1 MDMKSSSAP
10 RSSASR
16 PVLQIVGDSIS
27 LQYRGYLREHLKKQF
42 RCIREAEAAKALKNL
57 DVPAGSN
64 AGDSASVLAR
74 MRVLLGR
81 SGLKPDV
88 ILLNC
93 GLHDIKVDRTTNK
106 INVPAADYRKN
117 LEQIVNC
124 VREANVALIWVR
136 TTHSVDA
143 IHNKKEALGF
153 LRFSKDG
160 VRYNRLADQV
170 MRANGV
176 PIIDLNSFTA
186 GLGGNSE
193 IFCDHVHFVER
204 VRELQ
209 AAFLAGWLLAWK
221 ERA

>member
-1 MDMKSSSAP
+1 MKSSSAP
-10 RSSASR
+10 RSTASK

-42 RCIREAEAAKALKNL
+42 RCIRETEEAKALKNL
-57 DVPAGSN
+57 DVPVGSN

-74 MRVLLGR
+74 MKVLLGR
-81 SGLKPDV
+81 SGLKLDV

-93 GLHDIKVDRTTNK
+93 GLHDIKVDRATGK
-106 INVPAADYRKN
+106 INVSAADYRKN

-124 VREANVALIWVR
+124 VRQADVALVWVR

-143 IHNKKEALGF
+143 IHNKKNAPGF
-153 LRFSKDG
+153 QRFSKDG
-160 VRYNRLADQV
+160 LRYNRVADQV
-170 MRANGV
+170 MRAKGV
-176 PIIDLNSFTA
+176 PMVDLNTFTA
-186 GLGGNSE
+186 GLGEDSE

-209 AAFLAGWLLAWK
+209 AAFLAGWLQAWK